1 MTAGLLPGK
10 GTAGGSPYRVSPNV
24 KLAEAGII
32 QSIWSPNFD
41 GLTAKAA
48 SQSTLI
54 TAIDVG
60 IDCQE
65 RLFRRPK
72 RSELICVSLH
82 GDYRY
87 DPLKNTTAEFTA
99 AGEVAA

>member
-1 MTAGLLPGK
+1 MTQGLLQEKVRQAVPHIG
-10 GTAGGSPYRVSPNV
+10 YRLTV

-72 RSELICVSLH
+72 RSEPHLCLPARRLRVRSVE
-82 GDYRY
+82 D
-87 DPLKNTTAEFTA
+87 TTAELQQQEKFA
-99 AGEVAA
+99 